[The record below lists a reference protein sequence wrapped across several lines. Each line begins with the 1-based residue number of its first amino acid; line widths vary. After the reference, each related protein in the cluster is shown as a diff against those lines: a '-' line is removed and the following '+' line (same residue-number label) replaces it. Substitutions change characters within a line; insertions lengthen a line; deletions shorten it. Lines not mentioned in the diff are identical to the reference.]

1 MSATDI
7 DQGPGKSRFDGFIW
21 TSNLIFEKQFLILF
35 FNIYREFSK
44 IPAKKN
50 LQILENCNYAVELGR
65 KLNFVLVGIQ
75 GDDIKTGN
83 KTLTLGKAIYN
94 RLNDMSTH

>member
-1 MSATDI
+1 M
-7 DQGPGKSRFDGFIW
+7 
-21 TSNLIFEKQFLILF
+21 
-35 FNIYREFSK
+35 
-44 IPAKKN
+44 
-50 LQILENCNYAVELGR
+50 ELGR

-94 RLNDMSTH
+94 RLNDMSID